1 MADKLTARE
10 IRDQFTLQREKL
22 QRILKSED
30 GKEALAYLKSKYG
43 GDVVTSDP
51 YLTHV
56 RVGEKRVIEYLQM
69 LREEPY
75 A

>member
-1 MADKLTARE
+1 MAEKLTAKELHAR
-10 IRDQFTLQREKL
+10 INMQRDKL
-22 QRILKSED
+22 QKILKSED
-30 GKEALAYLKSKYG
+30 GREALAYLVSKYG

-56 RVGEKRVIEYLQM
+56 RVGEKRVVEYLQM
-69 LREEPY
+69 LREEPN